1 MFRLV
6 KITKNISRSNS
17 ISRICSS
24 KVIPSVHPDG
34 LTRYPG
40 ISSPNAILRTI
51 DWAGIFILL
60 LSSSFIFLL
69 LLLIIIGTAAFAVSG
84 TVTAGYAGM
93 DLLGCEIV
101 GTITAIGGGTVRD
114 LLIGNAPVFW
124 VYEYEYILLCLATC
138 SATLFAWKA
147 DKDGLFA
154 EDGKLMFWTDA
165 IGLGAFCSIG
175 AQNGIRKGFHPV
187 ICILCG
193 MITATFGG
201 VIRDVLTKRPPRILH
216 SNSEIYATTALS
228 GATVYLAIRSLGA
241 SPLFRIAG
249 GIITA
254 VAMRYAAV
262 EYNIRLPLASWYNKP
277 PTNSG

>member
-1 MFRLV
+1 MLKLN
-6 KITKNISRSNS
+6 KINKNILRF
-17 ISRICSS
+17 CSS
-24 KVIPSVHPDG
+24 KINSVNTIVHPDG

-40 ISSPNAILRTI
+40 INSPNAILRTI
-51 DWAGIFILL
+51 DWA
-60 LSSSFIFLL
+60 
-69 LLLIIIGTAAFAVSG
+69 GTAAFAVSG

-124 VYEYEYILLCLATC
+124 VLEYEYILLCLATC

-175 AQNGIRKGFHPV
+175 AQNGIRKGFHPI

-228 GATVYLAIRSLGA
+228 GATVYLGVRALGGT
-241 SPLFRIAG
+241 PLFRIAG
-249 GIITA
+249 GIFTA

-262 EYNIRLPLASWYNKP
+262 EYNIRLPLASWFNKP
-277 PTNSG
+277 SSPE